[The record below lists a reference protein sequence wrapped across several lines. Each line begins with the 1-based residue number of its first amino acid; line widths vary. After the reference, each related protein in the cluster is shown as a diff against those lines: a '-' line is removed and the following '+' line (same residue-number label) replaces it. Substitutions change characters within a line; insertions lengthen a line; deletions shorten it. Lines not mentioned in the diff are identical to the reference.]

1 MASGPKED
9 SGCLEVHKMSE
20 ENHME
25 SEAGGIKLIELHDVS
40 KVYKMGETEIRALNG
55 ISLNVKKGEFL
66 SIVGPSGSGK
76 STLLNIIGCI
86 DTPSSGQ
93 VYFDGT
99 DVSKLKDR
107 ELTKIRLHRI
117 GFIFQQFYLIPTLT
131 AKENIELPM
140 KEAKLPREKRNK
152 RVKYL
157 LSQVGLEERGRHYPS
172 QLSGGEQQRVA
183 IARALANR
191 PSLLLA
197 DEPTGEIDS
206 ETSEKIVTL
215 LRKLNSE
222 EEATLIVVTHDLK
235 VASHAE
241 RQITLED
248 GIIVT

>member
-1 MASGPKED
+1 MTKEKQTD
-9 SGCLEVHKMSE
+9 SNV
-20 ENHME
+20 
-25 SEAGGIKLIELHDVS
+25 GGIKLIELRNIS

-55 ISLNVKKGEFL
+55 ISLNVEKGEFL
-66 SIVGPSGSGK
+66 SMVGPSGSGK

-86 DTPSSGQ
+86 DTPSSGE

-99 DVSKLKDR
+99 DISKLNDKA
-107 ELTKIRLHRI
+107 LTKIRLHKI

-140 KEAKLPREKRNK
+140 KEAKLPREKRHK
-152 RVKYL
+152 RVEYL
-157 LSQVGLEERGRHYPS
+157 LSQVGLEEREKHYPS

-197 DEPTGEIDS
+197 DEPTGEIDR
-206 ETSEKIVTL
+206 ETSDKIVTL
-215 LRKLNSE
+215 LRKLNTE
-222 EEATLIVVTHDLK
+222 EEVTLIVVTHDLK
-235 VASHAE
+235 IAGHAE

-248 GIIVT
+248 GKILP